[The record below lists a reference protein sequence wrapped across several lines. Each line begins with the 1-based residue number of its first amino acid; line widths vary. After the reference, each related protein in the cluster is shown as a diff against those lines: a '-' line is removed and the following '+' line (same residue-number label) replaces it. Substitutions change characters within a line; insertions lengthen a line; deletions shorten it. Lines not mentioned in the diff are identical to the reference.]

1 MIPIALI
8 RHGPTDWNAEHR
20 LQGRADRPLSDEG
33 RAKVS
38 GWKVPAAYKSYD
50 WVASPLSRAQQT
62 AELLALNILR
72 LEPGIVEMDW
82 GDWEGHTRT
91 ELDEIYGDEV
101 SKRAALG
108 LDLRPHNGE
117 SPRDV
122 RDRVADWA
130 RTIANSGT
138 QKFMQS
144 LSGDAQKDSQL
155 IGQFGVGFYSSFIVA
170 HKVEVTTR
178 RAGLKREEGV
188 RWVAEGKNDYTLE
201 SVDWLQR
208 GTQIVLHLRDE
219 ADEVLNAYRLR
230 SIVNKYSDHIS
241 LPIVMDKDIEGE
253 EGTEPTVEEETVN
266 SATALWTRSKR
277 SIKKAEYEEVD

>member
-122 RDRVADWA
+122 RDRVAAWA
-130 RTIANSGT
+130 RTIADSGT
-138 QKFMQS
+138 PTGAVCHQGIIRAALS
-144 LSGDAQKDSQL
+144 LATGWSM
-155 IGQFGVGFYSSFIVA
+155 VG
-170 HKVEVTTR
+170 KPPE
-178 RAGLKREEGV
+178 KMD
-188 RWVAEGKNDYTLE
+188 WE
-201 SVDWLQR
+201 SVHIFHAHADGRFEIAELNVSLLQAP
-208 GTQIVLHLRDE
+208 E
-219 ADEVLNAYRLR
+219 
-230 SIVNKYSDHIS
+230 
-241 LPIVMDKDIEGE
+241 
-253 EGTEPTVEEETVN
+253 
-266 SATALWTRSKR
+266 
-277 SIKKAEYEEVD
+277 